1 MAKRKAAAAH
11 RADHYTYTVRW
22 NEEDGAFI
30 GRVAEF
36 PSLAA
41 HGRTLEAALAEIKTV
56 VSEVLKDLTAS
67 REHIP
72 EPFGKRRFSGKFV
85 VRVPE
90 SVHRELAIRAMEEGV
105 SLNQLV
111 NSKLER

>member
-1 MAKRKAAAAH
+1 MARRKAAAAH
-11 RADHYTYTVRW
+11 GAELYNYSVRW
-22 NEEDGAFI
+22 SEEDGVFV

-41 HGRTLEAALAEIKTV
+41 HGPTLEAALREIKFV
-56 VSEVLKDLTAS
+56 VSDVLAELGES
-67 REHIP
+67 GEPIP
-72 EPFGKRRFSGKFV
+72 EPFSKRKFSGRFV

-90 SVHRELAIRAMEEGV
+90 ALHRELAIRASGEGV

-111 NSKLER
+111 NSKLEK